1 MVKTSLDL
9 FSLVLKQV
17 WTYSVFGDRIYQIGK
32 EHYDCKVNV
41 AFTITYYY
49 HDILKQKGYRTQY
62 AWAMKTMME

>member
-32 EHYDCKVNV
+32 EDYDCKVNV
-41 AFTITYYY
+41 AFTLTSYY
-49 HDILKQKGYRTQY
+49 HDILKQNGSITKY
-62 AWAMKTMME
+62 AWAMKTIME